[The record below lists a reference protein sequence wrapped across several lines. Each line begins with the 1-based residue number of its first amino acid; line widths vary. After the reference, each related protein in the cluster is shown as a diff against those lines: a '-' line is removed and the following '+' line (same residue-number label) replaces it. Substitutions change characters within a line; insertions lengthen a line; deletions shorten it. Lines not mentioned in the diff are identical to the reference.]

1 MLKLNANKMTG
12 VQRSV
17 RVLSGAVAL
26 LFIGSTYAADAAES
40 SSGPN
45 FRFGFTGGF
54 STMSMNN
61 VHFGIGQLD
70 VNLSKDLARSEGYVA
85 PSLNM
90 DWKSPDTTSIYGGL
104 RAVGSFTRGD
114 GDGWG
119 LTVGEHWQY
128 NVANPSASTVV
139 GKNMSHTSIDSAFI
153 GWKSGSKI
161 SFLDKDGL
169 DISVGPQNFQLG
181 DGLVLADGNDEA
193 NQDKGIYWLDPRQAW
208 QNTAIARFSAAP
220 YRLELFYLKADANGF
235 NDSIQGA
242 NFELI
247 DQKRG
252 KVGVSYFEVGDSNN
266 VQRKGMSVVGVH
278 GRGHPI
284 ASLPTLE
291 LAAEVN
297 LQKNSSQNQEAQA
310 WFVEANYFMPSLPWY
325 PTIGYRFA
333 SFSGDKAETGKN
345 EAWNYLHN
353 GSTPRGF
360 GYWYQ
365 GIVVGTYETRLSNLD
380 THFFSLT
387 LAPPIQ
393 GSWLKALYYDHRFNQ
408 SSTARLVDGGA
419 VSSSQ
424 FASEWNFILGYSAS
438 KKVDY
443 MMIYGNA
450 TPGQGAKE
458 YFTGIPGKS
467 DKNISML
474 QFTALFHL

>member
-1 MLKLNANKMTG
+1 MIVNKRWKLKKIQSAVQCLAG
-12 VQRSV
+12 VAV
-17 RVLSGAVAL
+17 VLSA
-26 LFIGSTYAADAAES
+26 GSVFAAGAES
-40 SSGPN
+40 QNGPN
-45 FRFGFTGGF
+45 FNFGFTGGF

-70 VNLSKDLARSEGYVA
+70 VNLSKDLARSEGYIA
-85 PSLNM
+85 PSLSMNWGGA
-90 DWKSPDTTSIYGGL
+90 DSTTVYGGL

-128 NVANPSASTVV
+128 NVASPASSTVV
-139 GKNMSHTSIDSAFI
+139 GKNMSNTSIDSAYL

-193 NQDKGIYWLDPRQAW
+193 NQNKGIYWLDPRQAW
-208 QNTAIARFSAAP
+208 NNTVVARINASP
-220 YRLELFYLKADANGF
+220 YRLELFYLKADGDGM

-242 NFELI
+242 NFELVNE
-247 DQKRG
+247 KAG
-252 KVGVSYFEVGDSNN
+252 KVGLSYFEVTNSDS
-266 VQRKGMSVVGVH
+266 VQRKGMSVTSLH
-278 GRGHPI
+278 GRGRPV
-284 ASLPTLE
+284 ASMPTLE
-291 LAAEVN
+291 LAGEIDF
-297 LQKNSSQNQEAQA
+297 QKNTARNQEAQA
-310 WFVEANYFMPSLPWY
+310 WFVEASYFMPSLPWY

-333 SFSGDKAETGKN
+333 SFSGDKADTTGKN
-345 EAWNYLHN
+345 EAWDYLHN

-387 LAPPIQ
+387 MAPPIQ
-393 GSWLKALYYDHRFNQ
+393 GSWLKVLYYDHRFNQ
-408 SSTARLVDGGA
+408 SSSARLVDRGA
-419 VSSSQ
+419 VSSNQ
-424 FASEWNFILGYSAS
+424 FATEWDFVLGYSGS

-450 TPGQGAKE
+450 SPGQGARE
-458 YFTGIPGKS
+458 YFAGIPGQS
-467 DKNISML
+467 NKNTSML
-474 QFTALFHL
+474 QFTALIHF